1 MWENGF
7 AGCENADV
15 DGDFGCE
22 QRGGVVLGFCRN
34 GERGRGGEA
43 CRPALPGQRDATATQ
58 RDATVTHRPWALLV
72 LGGWEDAIA
81 SGFGRNRNL
90 FSTARCLCATRR
102 LASSFLLFWKRASSS
117 PNQTTAESH
126 SHPPNGFLYSLVLP
140 QYDMWFFETKN

>member
-1 MWENGF
+1 MPPRV
-7 AGCENADV
+7 AGATRR
-15 DGDFGCE
+15 DG
-22 QRGGVVLGFCRN
+22 
-34 GERGRGGEA
+34 
-43 CRPALPGQRDATATQ
+43 
-58 RDATVTHRPWALLV
+58 HRPWALLV

-126 SHPPNGFLYSLVLP
+126 SHPPKGLFGKWRIQV
-140 QYDMWFFETKN
+140 DGKF